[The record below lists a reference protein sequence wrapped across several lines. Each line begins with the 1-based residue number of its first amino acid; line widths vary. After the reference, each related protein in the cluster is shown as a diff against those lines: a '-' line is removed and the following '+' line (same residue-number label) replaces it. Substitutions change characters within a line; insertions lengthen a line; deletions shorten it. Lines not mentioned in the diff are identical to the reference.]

1 MQAVTGWLAVVFRK
15 PLNNAHGITSFTS
28 SFSFKVFPSQDP
40 LDRADFNAVEYINT
54 LFPTEQVQTH
64 TFRRTGDM
72 HSDVFIM
79 VGYTELLHVT
89 QVDWQVLTLISYG

>member
-1 MQAVTGWLAVVFRK
+1 MIGCSYFRK
-15 PLNNAHGITSFTS
+15 LNNVHGITSFTS

-64 TFRRTGDM
+64 TFRHTGEM
-72 HSDVFIM
+72 HSELFIM
-79 VGYTELLHVT
+79 VCYAELLHVT
-89 QVDWQVLTLISYG
+89 QVD